1 MAIKQGVVVGILG
14 LIGIFSWIH
23 PAMAQE
29 AAEGALQKVP
39 EISSERKGSAGKP
52 QETADKPTSIPLQKE
67 ADKALQWGRG
77 AVESVNRTM
86 GRSRLNRLSNDHAIV
101 VNYSLI
107 DTWIPAKYG
116 LAYSYFPSPESTWEL
131 DWNHSSLGVGALS
144 VNFAEMTED
153 RISLMKKSFSKR
165 NSFYWAYGLHYYRFQ
180 AHLGDKYLSQVTGQ
194 PGMSIDLLKVSS
206 LGVSFAL
213 GNRWHF
219 ENWLIGFDWLSL
231 HLPLVVLD
239 TQSKYIDYASNEN
252 DRNTVRDTIDVI
264 KSLPTF
270 TALKFQ
276 VGYSF

>member
-1 MAIKQGVVVGILG
+1 MAMKQWVAIAIFLMTGVFCWG
-14 LIGIFSWIH
+14 LQ
-23 PAMAQE
+23 AAAQDS
-29 AAEGALQKVP
+29 LQTPP
-39 EISSERKGSAGKP
+39 ESPLNRPDPSSAPESSE
-52 QETADKPTSIPLQKE
+52 DKTDSTPAATHAEKT
-67 ADKALQWGRG
+67 LQWGHG
-77 AVESVNRTM
+77 ALESVNQTM
-86 GRSRLNRLSNDHAIV
+86 GQSRFNRLAKNHAV
-101 VNYSLI
+101 ALNYSLI

-116 LAYSYFPSPESTWEL
+116 LAYAYFANPETTWEL

-153 RISLMKKSFSKR
+153 RISLMKKNFAQR

-206 LGVSFAL
+206 LGVSFTI

-239 TQSKYIDYASNEN
+239 TQSKYIDYASNQS

-276 VGYSF
+276 VGYTF